1 MKRSGLFLSA
11 LAMVF
16 AGAISFASADPRF
29 WRATEWP
36 NTDFDL
42 HSIDYDDILSGG
54 PSRDGIPPIDTPIF
68 DTLDQGVTTGWAR
81 RYEDREPV
89 ITVAVG
95 DEARAYPLS
104 VLTWH
109 EIVNDTVGG
118 LPLVITYCPLCNA
131 ALVYERTVDG
141 EVLDFGTS
149 GKLRHSDLVMY
160 DRQTESWWQQFTGE
174 SIVGARTGT
183 QLTLYPARL
192 ESYALF
198 KERYPDGRVLIPSD
212 PGLRDYGRNPYP
224 SYDMAGAVP
233 FLFRGEMP
241 EGIEPMARVVAIET
255 ADGPQAWSLTLLRE
269 VGEITTGDIL
279 LSWQPGQASALDTSR
294 VSHGWDVGNVTVQRL
309 NNGQSVDL
317 PYDVTF
323 AFAFHAFR
331 PDSPIHTQ

>member
-1 MKRSGLFLSA
+1 MRSLAFLSFA
-11 LAMVF
+11 LLILA
-16 AGAISFASADPRF
+16 SFGTRAEEPPRG
-29 WRATEWP
+29 WANAWP
-36 NTDFDL
+36 ATDFSKSLVAFDE
-42 HSIDYDDILSGG
+42 IMSGG
-54 PSRDGIPPIDTPIF
+54 PPKDGIPAIDQPVFAPAGTITDIGP
-68 DTLDQGVTTGWAR
+68 Q
-81 RYEDREPV
+81 EPV
-89 ITVAVG
+89 ITVREGGAVK
-95 DEARAYPLS
+95 AYPVRILM
-104 VLTWH
+104 WH